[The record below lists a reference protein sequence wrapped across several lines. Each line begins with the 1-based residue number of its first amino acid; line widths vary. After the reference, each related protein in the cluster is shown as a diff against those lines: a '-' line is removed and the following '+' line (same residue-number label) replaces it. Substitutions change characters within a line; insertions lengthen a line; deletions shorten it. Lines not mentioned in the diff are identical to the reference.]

1 MKESFFRII
10 ALIRKELLAMFK
22 DPKSRIVLVLPPI
35 LQCLIFGYAASY
47 DLNNVPYAV
56 LDHDHS
62 AASIELVSKLDGS
75 GIFSRVATLQR
86 TSDIDKFINDA
97 RVLLVVVIDQD
108 FERRLMAGMP
118 AKLQIIADGRNSN
131 TAGTAQSYIN
141 TIATDFTARWREENG
156 QERNNGIK
164 VTTRAWYNPSLE
176 TRWYMIPSLIG
187 TITMMMTLMLT
198 AMSVARERE
207 AGTFDQLLVTPF
219 RPSEIMVGKALPS
232 MLVGLSQAT
241 TILLVAQ
248 LWFQIP
254 FEGSYFMLYL
264 GLVLFLAAAVRHWPF
279 HLFARRQH
287 AAGNDLL
294 VRAADAIHA
303 AVGSDGADRQ
313 YAGDPAVS
321 DNDQSAA
328 LCDQHYTPGLSGGRR
343 PEAIAA
349 GNACAGGHRR
359 GYPAIFGLAV
369 PQQTDL
375 MHQAEFEG

>member
-62 AASIELVSKLDGS
+62 ATSIELVSKLDGS
-75 GIFSRVATLQR
+75 GIFNRVATLQR

-141 TIATDFTARWREENG
+141 TIATDFTAQWREENG
-156 QERNNGIK
+156 QDRNNGIK

-232 MLVGLSQAT
+232 MMVGLSQAT

-254 FEGSYFMLYL
+254 FEGSYFILYL
-264 GLVLFLAAAVRHWPF
+264 GLVLFLAAAVGIG
-279 HLFARRQH
+279 LFISSL
-287 AAGNDLL
+287 AGNMQQAMIYSFVLL
-294 VRAADAIHA
+294 M
-303 AVGSDGADRQ
+303 
-313 YAGDPAVS
+313 PFM
-321 DNDQSAA
+321 
-328 LCDQHYTPGLSGGRR
+328 LLSGLTAPIGNM
-343 PEAIAA
+343 PEILQYLTMINPLRYAISITHQVYLEGAGLRQLLPEMLALVAIAA
-349 GNACAGGHRR
+349 VTLPFSAWLFRNR
-359 GYPAIFGLAV
+359 L
-369 PQQTDL
+369 T
-375 MHQAEFEG
+375 

>member
-1 MKESFFRII
+1 
-10 ALIRKELLAMFK
+10 MFK

-62 AASIELVSKLDGS
+62 AASHGACCQAGRLGHFHAVLRRCS
-75 GIFSRVATLQR
+75 GHQ
-86 TSDIDKFINDA
+86 TSPQFINDA

-108 FERRLMAGMP
+108 FEKRLMAGMP

-131 TAGTAQSYIN
+131 TAGTAQSYVN

-156 QERNNGIK
+156 QEADSGIK

-232 MLVGLSQAT
+232 MMVGLTQST
-241 TILLVAQ
+241 TD
-248 LWFQIP
+248 
-254 FEGSYFMLYL
+254 
-264 GLVLFLAAAVRHWPF
+264 LA
-279 HLFARRQH
+279 
-287 AAGNDLL
+287 G
-294 VRAADAIHA
+294 
-303 AVGSDGADRQ
+303 G
-313 YAGDPAVS
+313 
-321 DNDQSAA
+321 AA
-328 LCDQHYTPGLSGGRR
+328 LVPDPLRGLLFHALSG
-343 PEAIAA
+343 A
-349 GNACAGGHRR
+349 G
-359 GYPAIFGLAV
+359 AV
-369 PQQTDL
+369 PVRRRSASGCSSRRSQPTCSRQ
-375 MHQAEFEG
+375 